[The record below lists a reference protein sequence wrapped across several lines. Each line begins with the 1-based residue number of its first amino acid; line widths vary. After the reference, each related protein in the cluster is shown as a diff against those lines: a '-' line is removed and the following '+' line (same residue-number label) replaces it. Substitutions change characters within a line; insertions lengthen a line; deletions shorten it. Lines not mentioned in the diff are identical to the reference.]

1 MMSKGHRIRDI
12 LTSEENYGILY
23 EDMDEAL
30 IGIHRT
36 QEGLSLGIYSYIK
49 YTELLIKNG
58 MLEEDAVECADSYV
72 AKGIISVSS
81 SYPLIIDDTGV

>member
-1 MMSKGHRIRDI
+1 MSKGNRIREI
-12 LTSEENYGILY
+12 LTGEENSGILY

-30 IGIHRT
+30 IGIYRT
-36 QEGLSLGIYSYIK
+36 QYGTSLGIYSYVK

-81 SYPLIIDDTGV
+81 SYTLIIDDTGV